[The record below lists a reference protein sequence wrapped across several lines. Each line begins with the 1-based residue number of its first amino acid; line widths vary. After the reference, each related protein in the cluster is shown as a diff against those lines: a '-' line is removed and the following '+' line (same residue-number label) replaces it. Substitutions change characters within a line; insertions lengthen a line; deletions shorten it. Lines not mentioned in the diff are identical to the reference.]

1 MKYYT
6 FRDCTVELLED
17 TFGLQ
22 QTAKSSVLTDWFKRS
37 KKTKILSVE
46 RQTILRF
53 QQSLIANLLGWNEQE
68 LALNFIGPL
77 ISCIQFTSHKYN
89 LFAERS
95 IDETVR
101 SLQNEDIKLSGKP
114 DTLIASGHRS
124 PKVPYFSFHEHK
136 PETDGGGD
144 PTGQVLAA
152 MLVGQ
157 TKNIKADDPIYG
169 CYVIG
174 QNWYFLVLENK
185 NYTIA
190 SPFAATSD
198 EIFDIYRIVKTL
210 KDIVAEKV
218 EIVYPT
224 I

>member
-1 MKYYT
+1 MKNFA
-6 FRDCTVELLED
+6 FRDCTVEMMETLFD
-17 TFGLQ
+17 IQ
-22 QTAKSSVLTDWFKRS
+22 QTNKSVALTSWL
-37 KKTKILSVE
+37 KKSQKEKILTVE
-46 RQTILRF
+46 RQMILRF

-77 ISCIQFTSHKYN
+77 ISCVQFTSKKYN
-89 LFAERS
+89 LFAERQ
-95 IDETVR
+95 IQEIIELPDNQQIRLT
-101 SLQNEDIKLSGKP
+101 GKP

-124 PKVPYFSFHEHK
+124 PKIPYFSFHEHK

-157 TKNIKADDPIYG
+157 AKNGNTDDPIYG

-185 NYTIA
+185 TYTIA
-190 SPFAATSD
+190 PPFAATN
-198 EIFDIYRIVKTL
+198 EEVFDIYRAIKMLKSIVE
-210 KDIVAEKV
+210 EKV
-218 EIVYPT
+218 GE
-224 I
+224 